1 MAIQVEIDG
10 IGTVELSDDFAT
22 LSPEDQNNAIEE
34 IIEAYNSKDKVKKVS
49 SGKKYDWISD
59 VTGTV
64 GSIIGGVG
72 GAIGGGVFGGGI
84 GAIPG
89 AIGGGAA
96 GGAAGG
102 AFGEYIEGLLDP
114 AGREAHDYAST
125 AIQEGAFGLI
135 PGVGGALTKGGLRV
149 GSKVLSKIPIV
160 GKFAA
165 DQSISKQ
172 FAKLSTKQKDK
183 IITPL
188 LDKFVKSIPRGAK
201 VKAKYKQD
209 LKDAMLK
216 GYGLDIDRLFKKYG
230 GKPQFEKAVN
240 DFYNQLV
247 ARGVIVGGGVEAAG
261 KGLLEGYKEDK

>member
-10 IGTVELSDDFAT
+10 IGTIELSDDFGT

-34 IIEAYNSKDKVKKVS
+34 IIEAYNNKDKAKEVS

-59 VTGTV
+59 VTGTL
-64 GSIIGGVG
+64 GSIVGGIGGATL
-72 GAIGGGVFGGGI
+72 GAIGGPIGVGVGAVGGSTT
-84 GAIPG
+84 
-89 AIGGGAA
+89 

-102 AFGEYIEGLLDP
+102 AFGEWIEGLIP
-114 AGREAHDYAST
+114 GQEREGHDIASS

-135 PGVGGALTKGGLRV
+135 PGVGGLVTKGGLRA
-149 GSKVLSKIPIV
+149 GSRLLSKVPVI

-188 LDKFVKSIPRGAK
+188 LDKFIKSVPRNAR
-201 VKAKYKQD
+201 VKARYKQD
-209 LKDAMLK
+209 LKDAFMK
-216 GYGLDIDRLFKKYG
+216 GYGLDVNRLFKKYAG
-230 GKPQFEKAVN
+230 RPQFEKAVN
-240 DFYNQLV
+240 EFYNQLV
-247 ARGVIVGGGVEAAG
+247 KRGVIAGGGVEAAG
-261 KGLLEGYKEDK
+261 KGLLESYKNEE